1 MNFTPKQLEIIRKL
15 VEYGAE
21 SLMEDMHESEY
32 PFSCYDIQDLSYKL
46 DVDWGDYEP
55 DWDEYEEERLT
66 EEEE

>member
-21 SLMEDMHESEY
+21 SLMEDMNEDVY
-32 PFSCYDIQDLSYKL
+32 PFSCYDIENLANKL